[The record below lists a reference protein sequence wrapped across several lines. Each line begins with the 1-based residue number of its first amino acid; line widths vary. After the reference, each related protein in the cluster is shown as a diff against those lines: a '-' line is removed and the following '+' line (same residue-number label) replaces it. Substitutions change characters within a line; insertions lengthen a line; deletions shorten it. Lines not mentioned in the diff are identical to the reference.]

1 MAQKLAPSVN
11 LCLHS
16 VHLFRAVSKK
26 RQVRQVCFTSLVISP
41 LLMFLSATGGQ
52 SRYSIDSPDDDYC
65 QAPFIVKDIEQLMPT
80 CLVFQD
86 IHCKP
91 FPGNHGDRSNNGHI
105 PSIISITA
113 QVVIS
118 QSKVALQNTSL
129 FFKWLNKASY
139 PPRLA
144 SVWRQYCR
152 FGLVPPDTR
161 PSGLARELA
170 N

>member
-1 MAQKLAPSVN
+1 MARKLVPSVN
-11 LCLHS
+11 IAYNCPPIQGC
-16 VHLFRAVSKK
+16 FKK
-26 RQVRQVCFTSLVISP
+26 RQVNQVCFTSLFIPP

-52 SRYSIDSPDDDYC
+52 SRYSIDSQDDDYR

-105 PSIISITA
+105 PSIISTTA
-113 QVVIS
+113 QIS
-118 QSKVALQNTSL
+118 ILQSKVALQDASL
-129 FFKWLNKASY
+129 FFKWLKKASH

-144 SVWRQYCR
+144 SV
-152 FGLVPPDTR
+152 
-161 PSGLARELA
+161 
-170 N
+170 